1 MAITLTPYFNLRAFR
16 LGKNIVFSNLTNIK
30 CYFTQFEDSAEVEVS
45 LCAVLNDDVLPR
57 CQDLAVIDFPN
68 FRIDFDN
75 DNFYSDIS
83 ICDIW
88 CENILTEQYVPDEEF
103 FIIDISNLIPKRS
116 NVALSLQSKLT
127 ADEMEFVK
135 RVIGENRP
143 DAEYQVIDLNLILS
157 GLEGYIKD
165 NLIIPIIEW

>member
-16 LGKNIVFSNLTNIK
+16 LGENIVFSNLSNLK
-30 CYFTQFEDSAEVEVS
+30 CYLTQFNDRVEIEVS
-45 LCAVLNDDVLPR
+45 LCAVLNDDVLPS

-68 FRIDFDN
+68 SRIDFDN

-83 ICDIW
+83 ICNIW
-88 CENILTEQYVPDEEF
+88 CGNILTDQYVPDEGF
-103 FIIDISNLIPKRS
+103 FIIDISNLIPKRNS
-116 NVALSLQSKLT
+116 VAPSLQSQTTTEENNLI
-127 ADEMEFVK
+127 K

-143 DAEYQVIDLNLILS
+143 AVEYQVIDLNLILS

-165 NLIIPIIEW
+165 NLIIPIIE

>member
-16 LGKNIVFSNLTNIK
+16 LGKNIVFSNFSNLK
-30 CYFTQFEDSAEVEVS
+30 CYFTQFDDRVEVEVS
-45 LCAVLNDDVLPR
+45 LCAVLNDDVFSS

-68 FRIDFDN
+68 SRIDFDN

-88 CENILTEQYVPDEEF
+88 CGNILTDQYVPDEEF
-103 FIIDISNLIPKRS
+103 FIIDISNLIPKRN
-116 NVALSLQSKLT
+116 NVPPPLQSKLT

-135 RVIGENRP
+135 RVIGKKRF

-157 GLEGYIKD
+157 GLENYIKD
-165 NLIIPIIEW
+165 NLITPIDK

>member
-16 LGKNIVFSNLTNIK
+16 LGKNIVFSSLSNLK
-30 CYFTQFEDSAEVEVS
+30 CYFTQFNDHVEVEVS
-45 LCAVLNDDVLPR
+45 LCAVLNDDVFPS

-68 FRIDFDN
+68 SRIDFDN

-103 FIIDISNLIPKRS
+103 FVIDISNLIPKRN
-116 NVALSLQSKLT
+116 NVAPSLQSQT
-127 ADEMEFVK
+127 TTEENDFIK
-135 RVIGENRP
+135 RVIGEKKS
-143 DAEYQVIDLNLILS
+143 DVEYQVIDLNLILA
-157 GLEGYIKD
+157 GLENYVKD
-165 NLIIPIIEW
+165 NLIIPITD

>member
-16 LGKNIVFSNLTNIK
+16 LGENIVFSNLTNIK
-30 CYFTQFEDSAEVEVS
+30 CYFTQFDDRVEVEIS
-45 LCAVLNDDVLPR
+45 LCAVHNDALSS
-57 CQDLAVIDFPN
+57 CQDLAVIDFPHS
-68 FRIDFDN
+68 RIDFDN

-88 CENILTEQYVPDEEF
+88 CDNILTEQYVPDEEF
-103 FIIDISNLIPKRS
+103 FVIDISNLIPKRN
-116 NVALSLQSKLT
+116 NVAPSLQSQT
-127 ADEMEFVK
+127 TTEENDFIK

-143 DAEYQVIDLNLILS
+143 DVEYKVIDLNLILS

-165 NLIIPIIEW
+165 NLIIPIIE

>member
-16 LGKNIVFSNLTNIK
+16 LGENIVFSNLTNIK
-30 CYFTQFEDSAEVEVS
+30 CYFTQFDDRVEVEIS
-45 LCAVLNDDVLPR
+45 LCAVHNDALSS
-57 CQDLAVIDFPN
+57 CQDLAVIDFPHS
-68 FRIDFDN
+68 RIDFDN

-88 CENILTEQYVPDEEF
+88 CGNILTEQYVPDEEF
-103 FIIDISNLIPKRS
+103 FVIDISNLIPKRN
-116 NVALSLQSKLT
+116 NVAPSLQSQT
-127 ADEMEFVK
+127 TTEENDFIK

-143 DAEYQVIDLNLILS
+143 DVEYQVIDLNLILS